1 MTAAATG
8 SRTEG
13 DGSIRPFTFVLILTE
28 RAARGRLEETP
39 PA

>member
-1 MTAAATG
+1 VPGQTG
-8 SRTEG
+8 PEG